1 MSILNPQR
9 FFSFFGLKKGSSSI
23 SPRTTLLPSDLNVT
37 SLKGIFDFGFTL
49 DQHSH
54 PIDSN
59 HKRTKIGEVVYRYK
73 YRFEKELCFP
83 LANMVSET
91 VQSNA
96 ILHSAE
102 FILTVPPSFASRP
115 FDSISVLAEEIAK
128 KIYIPY
134 QKDILERTKITRLQ
148 KHLFVQKDKIEN
160 VKGAFRVKNPALIKG
175 KKILLIDDIYDSG
188 ATLNEIFRILKTA
201 GASKVFVLTLTQTKY
216 GWSKQKERV
225 NVKL

>member
-9 FFSFFGLKKGSSSI
+9 FFSFFELKKSSSSI
-23 SPRTTLLPSDLNVT
+23 SPRTTLLPSDLNIT
-37 SLKGIFDFGFTL
+37 SLKGIFDFGFTS

-59 HKRTKIGEVVYRYK
+59 HKRTEIGEMVYEFK
-73 YRFEKELCFP
+73 YQFEKELCFP
-83 LANMVSET
+83 LANMVSEI

-102 FILTVPPSFASRP
+102 FILTVPPSFTSRP
-115 FDSISVLAEEIAK
+115 FDPISVLAEEIAK
-128 KIYIPY
+128 KIYISY
-134 QKDILERTKITRLQ
+134 QKEILERTKITRLQ
-148 KHLFVQKDKIEN
+148 KHLFIQKDKIEN
-160 VKGAFRVKNPALIKG
+160 VKGAFKVKNPELVKG

-188 ATLNEIFRILKTA
+188 ATLNEISRILKMA